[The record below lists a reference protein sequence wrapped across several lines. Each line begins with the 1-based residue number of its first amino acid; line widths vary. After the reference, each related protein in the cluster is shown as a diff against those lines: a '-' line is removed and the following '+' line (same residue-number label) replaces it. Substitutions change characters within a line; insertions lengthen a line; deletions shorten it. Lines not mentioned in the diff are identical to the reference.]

1 MTPEKRVEKTKK
13 FYSTEGIPEEMK
25 QALSFMRQWLNE
37 DRKATPMVTAR
48 DLWHWLEKDYN
59 NALIQYHQDL
69 MSEVVEAERDRIFS
83 CIEGLKTAKPY
94 RSWLTTEYTNYK
106 NILDMVQEELTQPN
120 NPN

>member
-1 MTPEKRVEKTKK
+1 MTPDKRVEATKE

-59 NALIQYHQDL
+59 KALTKAQ
-69 MSEVVEAERDRIFS
+69 
-83 CIEGLKTAKPY
+83 
-94 RSWLTTEYTNYK
+94 
-106 NILDMVQEELTQPN
+106 NIIKLSK
-120 NPN
+120 